1 MLFFNLKI
9 QKGKVSFMTKQLIPE
24 ALNEIWELQGL
35 KKSPSGTRVLFMA
48 RRADTTK
55 DHYFYQLW
63 MLEGLEKRL
72 LLEHIAPFAYDWAS
86 DELVILISN
95 FTKDDRSAAKKKGTS
110 FYLLDIATQQ
120 IRPAF
125 RAPFPVEQVSYFN
138 DHTLLL
144 ETFLPASSQQILTT
158 QDVGEKT
165 TSDLEQSLHAFSELP
180 FYQNDCG
187 FLDHRKRGLF
197 AVGQQTGNFFRVTPA
212 EFDLAH
218 YVADPSS
225 DWLWL
230 IGQYQKNGI
239 KGNNDHLLKINLKT
253 RKAQL
258 VFSDAILDIQK
269 VSVVGKEIY
278 LLATDHNEWG
288 YVQLPKLYQLV
299 DGDLKLVADAD
310 LDVTTA
316 IDLST
321 GTDNYSAIVLKGYHS
336 TVVREN
342 IWHELSPLY
351 DFDGII
357 FEAVVLKN
365 RVVFLGRRANELA
378 EVFEADDD
386 WQEIT
391 ALTHFNMAFYQK
403 YHRSLIEQVKNSQ
416 IDGWVLKP
424 RDYQK
429 RNKYPGI
436 LVAHGGPHAAFSMAY
451 QFNNQLLANN
461 GYFVFF
467 ANPRGSSGKGNAF
480 AELRGK
486 TGVWDYSDLNEF
498 IQTVLKHYND
508 IDETKLGITGISY
521 GGYLTNWFM
530 TQSNLFKTAISEN
543 GVSNWI
549 SQAST
554 SDMGYTYVQHYS
566 GDPLYQAEQ
575 AWKLSPLKYAKE
587 VNIPML
593 FIHSDQDYRC
603 PVSEGLQMYS
613 LVKRLGNPTEF
624 VLFHGENHS
633 FSREGRPMNR
643 LKRHQI
649 IAKWF
654 EKHLTQ

>member
-1 MLFFNLKI
+1 
-9 QKGKVSFMTKQLIPE
+9 MTKQLIPE

-35 KKSPSGTRVLFMA
+35 KKSPNDMRVLFTA

-86 DELVILISN
+86 DELVILTSN
-95 FTKDDRSAAKKKGTS
+95 FTKDDRSAAKKKVTS

-144 ETFLPASSQQILTT
+144 ETFLPASSQQMSTT
-158 QDVGEKT
+158 QDVGDKT
-165 TSDLEQSLHAFSELP
+165 INDSEQSFHAFSELP
-180 FYQNDCG
+180 FYHNDRG
-187 FLDHRKRGLF
+187 FLDRRKRGLF
-197 AVGQQTGNFFRVTPA
+197 AVDQQTGDFFRVTPA
-212 EFDLAH
+212 EFDLAD

-378 EVFEADDD
+378 EVFEA
-386 WQEIT
+386 
-391 ALTHFNMAFYQK
+391 
-403 YHRSLIEQVKNSQ
+403 
-416 IDGWVLKP
+416 
-424 RDYQK
+424 
-429 RNKYPGI
+429 
-436 LVAHGGPHAAFSMAY
+436 
-451 QFNNQLLANN
+451 
-461 GYFVFF
+461 
-467 ANPRGSSGKGNAF
+467 
-480 AELRGK
+480 
-486 TGVWDYSDLNEF
+486 
-498 IQTVLKHYND
+498 
-508 IDETKLGITGISY
+508 
-521 GGYLTNWFM
+521 
-530 TQSNLFKTAISEN
+530 
-543 GVSNWI
+543 
-549 SQAST
+549 
-554 SDMGYTYVQHYS
+554 
-566 GDPLYQAEQ
+566 
-575 AWKLSPLKYAKE
+575 
-587 VNIPML
+587 
-593 FIHSDQDYRC
+593 
-603 PVSEGLQMYS
+603 
-613 LVKRLGNPTEF
+613 
-624 VLFHGENHS
+624 
-633 FSREGRPMNR
+633 
-643 LKRHQI
+643 
-649 IAKWF
+649 
-654 EKHLTQ
+654 

>member
-1 MLFFNLKI
+1 
-9 QKGKVSFMTKQLIPE
+9 MTKQLIPE

-55 DHYFYQLW
+55 DHYLYQLW
-63 MLEGLEKRL
+63 MMEGENEKL
-72 LLEHIAPFAYDWAS
+72 LLEQGTPFPYDWAS
-86 DELVILISN
+86 DELVILASN
-95 FTKDDRSAAKKKGTS
+95 LTEDDRQVAKQKVSS
-110 FYLLDIATQQ
+110 FYLLDASTKQL
-120 IRPAF
+120 RSAF
-125 RAPFPVEQVSYFN
+125 RTPFLVEQVSYFN

-144 ETFLPASSQQILTT
+144 ETFLPTSSTQLSTT
-158 QDVGEKT
+158 QDVGDKT
-165 TSDLEQSLHAFSELP
+165 INDSEQSFHAFSELP
-180 FYQNDCG
+180 FYHNDRG
-187 FLDHRKRGLF
+187 FLDRRKRGLF
-197 AVGQQTGNFFRVTPA
+197 AVDQQTGDFFRVTPA
-212 EFDLAH
+212 EFDLAD

-429 RNKYPGI
+429 GNKYPGI

-554 SDMGYTYVQHYS
+554 SDVGYNYVQHYS
-566 GDPLYQAEQ
+566 GDPLYQADQ
-575 AWKLSPLKYAKE
+575 AWNLSPLKYAKE
-587 VNIPML
+587 VKIPVL

-633 FSREGRPMNR
+633 FSREGRPKNR

-654 EKHLTQ
+654 EKHLTE

>member
-1 MLFFNLKI
+1 ME
-9 QKGKVSFMTKQLIPE
+9 VFMTKQLIPE

-55 DHYFYQLW
+55 NHYLYQLW
-63 MLEGLEKRL
+63 LIEGREKSL
-72 LLEHIAPFAYDWAS
+72 LLEQVTPFPYDWAS
-86 DELVILISN
+86 DELVILASN
-95 FTKDDRSAAKKKGTS
+95 FTEDDQQAAKSKVTS
-110 FYLLDIATQQ
+110 FYLLDTVTKQL
-120 IRPAF
+120 RPAF
-125 RAPFPVEQVSYFN
+125 RTPFLVEQVSYFN
-138 DHTLLL
+138 AHTLLL
-144 ETFLPASSQQILTT
+144 ETFLPTSSKEILTT

-180 FYQNDCG
+180 FYQNDRG
-187 FLDHRKRGLF
+187 FLDHRKRGLV
-197 AVGQQTGNFFRVTPA
+197 AVDQQTGNFFRVTPA

-225 DWLWL
+225 DGLWL
-230 IGQYQKNGI
+230 TGQYQKNGI
-239 KGNNDHLLKINLKT
+239 KGNNDHLLKINLNT

-258 VFSDAILDIQK
+258 EFADSQFDIQN
-269 VSVVGKEIY
+269 VSVVEESIY
-278 LLATDHNEWG
+278 LLATNHDEWG
-288 YVQLPKLYQLV
+288 YIQLPKLYQLV
-299 DGDLKLVADAD
+299 DGTLKLVADND
-310 LDVTTA
+310 LDLSTT

-321 GTDNYSAIVLKGYHS
+321 GTNSYSAIALKGYS
-336 TVVREN
+336 SSVVREN
-342 IWHELSPLY
+342 LLHDFSPLY
-351 DFDGII
+351 DFEGII
-357 FEAVVLKN
+357 YEAVVLKD
-365 RVVFLGRRANELA
+365 RVVFLGRKANELS
-378 EVFEADDD
+378 EVFEADYD
-386 WQEIT
+386 WQEVT
-391 ALTHFNMAFYQK
+391 ELTEFNTEFYQK
-403 YHRSLIEQVKNSQ
+403 YHRSLLERVTVGNS
-416 IDGWVLKP
+416 DGWVVKP

-429 RNKYPGI
+429 GHKYPGI
-436 LVAHGGPHAAFSMAY
+436 LVIHGGPHAAFSEVY
-451 QFNNQLLANN
+451 QFNIQLLVNQ

-467 ANPRGSSGKGNAF
+467 ANPRGSAGKGNAF

-486 TGVWDYSDLNEF
+486 TGIWDYSDLNEF
-498 IQTVLKHYND
+498 VQAMLDRYVA
-508 IDETKLGITGISY
+508 IDDTRLGITGISY

-554 SDMGYTYVQHYS
+554 SDVGYNYVQHYS
-566 GDPLYQAEQ
+566 GDPLYQADQ
-575 AWKLSPLKYAKE
+575 AWNLSPLKYAKE
-587 VNIPML
+587 VKIPVL

-633 FSREGRPMNR
+633 FSREGRPKNR

-654 EKHLTQ
+654 EKHLTE